1 MSEPEP
7 EHETETEPKPQ
18 DDPRQRSRFILD
30 RESGRTLR
38 ARDAMICVFF
48 AAVLLMLVEGAS
60 IRNTGKKM
68 DSGIQ
73 RSVVLA
79 VGHPAGWL
87 ADQLP
92 LAAAADKLT
101 AALSPDDDLSGGP
114 GGFNSAPVGGGPV
127 QVAGE
132 GAVAA
137 PITTDSFDPEELGV
151 KPKQLPTLKNLL
163 VTGDSLGQPLDVQLA
178 RELAGDGVVTTRDVH
193 LGTGISKTDIVDW
206 GLLSTQQVKQKKP
219 DAIVMFMGANEGF
232 PFPGPGGGSV
242 ACCSPEWAV
251 TYARRARAMM
261 DTYRRDGDA
270 RVYWLTLPMPRAVP
284 RQKVARAVNAAIA
297 VAAQPYRSQVRVLD
311 MNEVFTPGGRY
322 RAAMAVDGQQ
332 TLVRRQDGIHLN
344 DAGAGVA
351 LDILLPRIKA
361 DFQKLG

>member
-1 MSEPEP
+1 MP
-7 EHETETEPKPQ
+7 EPKPQ
-18 DDPRQRSRFILD
+18 DDPRQRNRFILD
-30 RESGRTLR
+30 RETGRMLR
-38 ARDAMICVFF
+38 ARDALICVFV
-48 AAVLLMLVEGAS
+48 AVILLLLIEGAS

-127 QVAGE
+127 QAAGT
-132 GAVAA
+132 GAAAA
-137 PITTDSFDPEELGV
+137 PITTDAFDPAELGV
-151 KPKQLPTLKNLL
+151 KPRQLPALKHLL
-163 VTGDSLGQPLDVQLA
+163 VTGDSLAQPLDVQLA
-178 RELAGDGVVTTRDVH
+178 RKLAGDGVATTRDVH

-206 GLLSTQQVKQKKP
+206 GQLSVKQVKDTKP
-219 DAIVMFMGANEGF
+219 DAVVMFMGANEGF
-232 PFPGPGGGSV
+232 PFPAAGGGNV
-242 ACCSPEWAV
+242 ACCSAAWAV
-251 TYARRARAMM
+251 TYAQRARSMM
-261 DTYRRDGDA
+261 DTYRRDGAA
-270 RVYWLTLPMPRAVP
+270 RVYWLTLPMPRAP
-284 RQKVARAVNAAIA
+284 ARQKVARAVNAAIA

-322 RAAMAVDGQQ
+322 RAAMSVDGRQ
-332 TLVRRQDGIHLN
+332 TLVRRPDGIHLN

-351 LDILLPRIKA
+351 LDVVLPRIQA
-361 DFQKLG
+361 DFAKLG

>member
-1 MSEPEP
+1 MSEP
-7 EHETETEPKPQ
+7 ETEPKPQ
-18 DDPRQRSRFILD
+18 NDPRQRNRFILD
-30 RESGRTLR
+30 RASGRTLR
-38 ARDAMICVFF
+38 ARDALICVFL
-48 AAVLLMLVEGAS
+48 AAVLLVLVEGAS
-60 IRNTGKKM
+60 IRNTGQKM

-92 LAAAADKLT
+92 LAAAADTLT
-101 AALSPDDDLSGGP
+101 AALSPDDELSGGP

-127 QVAGE
+127 QAAGE

-137 PITTDSFDPEELGV
+137 PITTDSFDPQDLGV
-151 KPKQLPTLKNLL
+151 KPRQLPALKNLL

-178 RELAGDGVVTTRDVH
+178 RKLAGDGVVTTRDVH

-206 GLLSTQQVKQKKP
+206 GLLSTKQVKERKP
-219 DAIVMFMGANEGF
+219 DAVVMFMGANEGF
-232 PFPGPGGGSV
+232 PFPAAGGGNV
-242 ACCSPEWAV
+242 TCCTAEWAV
-251 TYARRARAMM
+251 IYAQRARAMM

-270 RVYWLTLPMPRAVP
+270 RVYWLTLPMPRSVP
-284 RQKVARAVNAAIA
+284 RQKVARTVNAAIA
-297 VAAQPYRSQVRVLD
+297 VAAAPYRSQVRVLD

-322 RAAMAVDGQQ
+322 RAAMTVDGRE
-332 TLVRRQDGIHLN
+332 TLVRRPDGIHLN

-351 LDILLPRIKA
+351 LDIVLARLRA
-361 DFQKLG
+361 DFEKLG

>member
-1 MSEPEP
+1 MTEP
-7 EHETETEPKPQ
+7 EPKPQ
-18 DDPRQRSRFILD
+18 DDPRQRNRFILD
-30 RESGRTLR
+30 RETGRTLR
-38 ARDAMICVFF
+38 ARDALICVFL
-48 AAVLLMLVEGAS
+48 AAVLLMLIEGAS
-60 IRNTGKKM
+60 IRNTGQKM
-68 DSGIQ
+68 DAGIQ
-73 RSVVLA
+73 RSAVLA

-101 AALSPDDDLSGGP
+101 AVLSPDDDLSGGP
-114 GGFNSAPVGGGPV
+114 GGFNSAPGGGGPV
-127 QVAGE
+127 QAAGE
-132 GAVAA
+132 GAGAA
-137 PITTDSFDPEELGV
+137 PITADSFDPQELGL

-206 GLLSTQQVKQKKP
+206 GLLSSKQVKDKKP
-219 DAIVMFMGANEGF
+219 DAVVMFMGANEGF
-232 PFPGPGGGSV
+232 PFPGPGGGDI
-242 ACCSPEWAV
+242 ACCSAEWAV

-270 RVYWLTLPMPRAVP
+270 RVYWLTLPMPRSVP

-311 MNEVFTPGGRY
+311 MNEVFTPGERY
-322 RAAMAVDGQQ
+322 RAAMTVGGRE
-332 TLVRRQDGIHLN
+332 TLVRRPDGIHLN
-344 DAGAGVA
+344 DAGARVA
-351 LDILLPRIKA
+351 LDIVLARLRA
-361 DFQKLG
+361 DFATLG

>member
-1 MSEPEP
+1 MSEPTEP
-7 EHETETEPKPQ
+7 TEPTEPKPQ
-18 DDPRQRSRFILD
+18 DDPRQRNRFILD
-30 RESGRTLR
+30 RESGRMLR
-38 ARDAMICVFF
+38 ARDALSCVFV
-48 AAVLLMLVEGAS
+48 AAILLMLIEGVS
-60 IRNTGKKM
+60 IRNTGEKM
-68 DSGIQ
+68 DAGIQ
-73 RSVVLA
+73 RSAVLA

-132 GAVAA
+132 GAAAA
-137 PITTDSFDPEELGV
+137 PITTDAFDSADLGV
-151 KPKQLPTLKNLL
+151 KPKPLPTLRNLL

-178 RELAGDGVVTTRDVH
+178 RKLAGDGVVTTRDVH

-206 GLLSTQQVKQKKP
+206 GLLSVKQVKDSQP
-219 DAIVMFMGANEGF
+219 EAVVMFMGANEGF
-232 PFPGPGGGSV
+232 PFPAAGGASV
-242 ACCSPEWAV
+242 ACCSAEWAV

-284 RQKVARAVNAAIA
+284 RQKVARAVNAAIE
-297 VAAQPYRSQVRVLD
+297 VAAQPYRSQVRILD
-311 MNEVFTPGGRY
+311 MNEVFTPGERY
-322 RAAMAVDGQQ
+322 RAAMPVGGRE
-332 TLVRRQDGIHLN
+332 TLVRRPDGIHLN

-351 LDILLPRIKA
+351 LEIVLERLRA